1 MQEVE
6 KSMEQ
11 LIQVLYRS
19 KEYNQYQTLLGKIKE
34 KEELFRRIGEYRRR
48 TIYLQKSNTENLIQ
62 ANNDL
67 ENEFRDLQNNV
78 LVNEY
83 LVAEHQY
90 CKMIQKLQ
98 EQFLEAACIETGF
111 LDE

>member
-67 ENEFRDLQNNV
+67 EN
-78 LVNEY
+78 
-83 LVAEHQY
+83 
-90 CKMIQKLQ
+90 
-98 EQFLEAACIETGF
+98 
-111 LDE
+111 